1 MMNMTIMEVAQAAGG
16 IIVCD
21 RSTDLNRKITCGVI
35 DSRQVEEGGCFFAVP
50 GERVDGHK
58 FISQV
63 FEKGAA
69 VVVTEKEPEQVEKET
84 GVDCSGWGPYILV
97 ENTLQALKDVAERYR
112 QSLTIPVVGI
122 TGSVGKTSTKEFIA
136 SVLSEKFQVLKT
148 EGNFNNEIGVPL
160 TLLRIRPE
168 TELAVV
174 EMGISD
180 FGEMH
185 RLSKMARPNVC
196 VMTNIGQC
204 HLENLKTRDGILQA
218 KSEIFDF
225 MDPQGSI
232 CLNGEDDKLSG
243 VTEVKGIKP
252 VFFGL
257 GGNDAEEVFAE
268 EIISHGLFGSEA
280 TLNIAGEKVKVNV
293 PLPGNHMVL
302 NAAAAACVAK
312 RFGLTSREIAAGIA
326 KITSVS
332 GRNNLIREEK
342 YTLIDDCYNANPGSM
357 QAALDLLSLADT
369 EKVAILGDMFELGE
383 NSDALHAGVGRYAV
397 IKPVD
402 RLICIG
408 ENSIHMYEE
417 ACEFASHTP
426 QIVHFPNLEAFF
438 QVLEESREEYI
449 PDGSTVL
456 IKASHGMQF
465 TKIVEYLRK

>member
-21 RSTDLNRKITCGVI
+21 RSTDLNKKITCGVI

-185 RLSKMARPNVC
+185 RLSQMVRPNVC

-204 HLENLKTRDGILQA
+204 IWQPSRCQC
-218 KSEIFDF
+218 
-225 MDPQGSI
+225 Q
-232 CLNGEDDKLSG
+232 SG
-243 VTEVKGIKP
+243 
-252 VFFGL
+252 
-257 GGNDAEEVFAE
+257 
-268 EIISHGLFGSEA
+268 
-280 TLNIAGEKVKVNV
+280 
-293 PLPGNHMVL
+293 
-302 NAAAAACVAK
+302 
-312 RFGLTSREIAAGIA
+312 
-326 KITSVS
+326 
-332 GRNNLIREEK
+332 
-342 YTLIDDCYNANPGSM
+342 
-357 QAALDLLSLADT
+357 
-369 EKVAILGDMFELGE
+369 
-383 NSDALHAGVGRYAV
+383 
-397 IKPVD
+397 
-402 RLICIG
+402 
-408 ENSIHMYEE
+408 
-417 ACEFASHTP
+417 
-426 QIVHFPNLEAFF
+426 
-438 QVLEESREEYI
+438 
-449 PDGSTVL
+449 
-456 IKASHGMQF
+456 
-465 TKIVEYLRK
+465 